1 MEGVTFKKGL
11 RILQIED
18 DAVEKMSLQRIF
30 RKLSVPHQ
38 LETASNGEEALL
50 KLRSNPTFA
59 PHLILLDL
67 HMPMMGGIEFLS
79 ALRSDADLQG
89 IAVYVMTSSDLPED
103 RDHALRLRVSR
114 YVVKPFNSEKYQEV
128 IIDLLRHWEAT
139 EFDVA

>member
-1 MEGVTFKKGL
+1 
-11 RILQIED
+11 
-18 DAVEKMSLQRIF
+18 
-30 RKLSVPHQ
+30 
-38 LETASNGEEALL
+38 
-50 KLRSNPTFA
+50 
-59 PHLILLDL
+59 
-67 HMPMMGGIEFLS
+67 MPMMGGIEFLS

>member
-50 KLRSNPTFA
+50 SCAAT
-59 PHLILLDL
+59 
-67 HMPMMGGIEFLS
+67 
-79 ALRSDADLQG
+79 
-89 IAVYVMTSSDLPED
+89 
-103 RDHALRLRVSR
+103 
-114 YVVKPFNSEKYQEV
+114 KPFFRMSFSWTCTC
-128 IIDLLRHWEAT
+128 L
-139 EFDVA
+139 